1 MRTRLSTISATAVCV
16 ALLGIIGPAAQSQNV
31 AAPQPEALIAVARP
45 TFDSAHITAN
55 GWVDEGDRHRRQ
67 DQVEEVRKGDT
78 LMTVLG
84 RLGVPN
90 NQAHEAVSSL
100 RSVFNPRDL
109 KPGQELKVT
118 LLPGQGEE
126 PARFAGLSFQA
137 SIERDVHVRLASGGD
152 GYSAHEVMRP
162 LKQSLGQASA
172 VIESS
177 IFTDG
182 TAAGVPVEVMME
194 LIKAF
199 SYDVDFQREIQPG
212 DRMDVVFEQTHD
224 VQTGKLART
233 GKMLYAALTLS
244 GNKLE
249 LYWHVPRDGSGD
261 YFNNKGESTRKALLR
276 TPIDGAKLTSSFGM
290 RNHPILGY
298 SVMHKGVDF
307 GAVTGTPIQA
317 AGDGTVAFAGDKGAY
332 GNYVQ
337 LRHTG
342 QYSTAYAHMSR
353 FATGLKPGQRVRQG
367 QIIGYVGSTGRST
380 GAHLHYEVLVNGAQ
394 INPLSVKLPTGR
406 KLDGRDMRDFEIIK
420 ASIEKQFRVLPD
432 PAQMASN
439 DNPKK

>member
-1 MRTRLSTISATAVCV
+1 MRTRLSTISATALCV
-16 ALLGIIGPAAQSQNV
+16 ALLGLTGPAAQSQNA
-31 AAPQPEALIAVARP
+31 AAPQPDALIAVARP
-45 TFDSAHITAN
+45 VFDDAHITAN
-55 GWVDEGDRHRRQ
+55 EWIDEGDRQRRH

-84 RLGVPN
+84 RLGVPSS
-90 NQAHEAVSSL
+90 QAHDAIQSL

-118 LLPGQGEE
+118 LLPGQGDE

-137 SIERDVHVRLASGGD
+137 SIERDVHVRLASA

-162 LKQSLGQASA
+162 LKQSLGRGGAI
-172 VIESS
+172 IENS
-177 IFTDG
+177 IFADG
-182 TAAGVPVEVMME
+182 TAAGVPVEVMLE

-212 DRMDVVFEQTHD
+212 DRMDVVYEQTHD

-233 GKMLYAALTLS
+233 GRMLYAALTLS
-244 GNKLE
+244 GTKLE

-261 YFNNKGESTRKALLR
+261 YFTPKGESTRKALLR
-276 TPIDGAKLTSSFGM
+276 TPIDGAKLTSNFGM

-307 GAVTGTPIQA
+307 GAATGTPIQA
-317 AGDGTVAFAGDKGAY
+317 AGDGTVAFAGTKGAY

-337 LRHTG
+337 VRHTG

-353 FATGLKPGQRVRQG
+353 FASGLKPGQRVRQG

-380 GAHLHYEVLVNGAQ
+380 GPHLHYEVMVNGTQ

-406 KLDGRDMRDFEIIK
+406 KLDGRDLQTFEIVK
-420 ASIEKQFRVLPD
+420 AGIEKQMRLLPD
-432 PAQMASN
+432 PTLVASN
-439 DNPKK
+439 DTPTK